1 MEAALGERPI
11 EQRVQPEPATVIEPE
26 SDEAGRPHLR
36 GCPVSFAKLRALL
49 AADLYRY
56 AGRVSLGAFVRHYAF
71 TPGYKYTVLM
81 RSCGWLKLK
90 PLKGFGLYP
99 IAKLMLLRARYKYG
113 FAIPEY
119 TEIGPG
125 LFLNRFGGFYFHGD
139 TVLGSNVNVTHGV
152 VLGYMNRGGRRGAP
166 VIGDRT
172 FLGSGAKVI
181 GGVHVGAEA
190 AIGANAVVT
199 RDVPRRGV
207 VGGIPAKLLS
217 DQGSD
222 GYINRAAPPELLAAC
237 EGALLGWCEDRD
249 RAGAQPKKKSL

>member
-1 MEAALGERPI
+1 MDMAVAPLRPAV
-11 EQRVQPEPATVIEPE
+11 EEEDLPET
-26 SDEAGRPHLR
+26 GKPHLR

-56 AGRVSLGAFVRHYAF
+56 AGRTGTGAFLKHYAF

-81 RSCGWLKLK
+81 RTCGWLKLK

-99 IAKLMLLRARYKYG
+99 VAKLLLLRARYKYG

-119 TEIGPG
+119 MEAGPG

-139 TVLGSNVNVTHGV
+139 AVLGSNVNVTHGV
-152 VLGYMNRGGRRGAP
+152 VLGYMNRGSRSGAP
-166 VIGDRT
+166 VIGDRV

-181 GGVHVGAEA
+181 GGIQIGAEA

-199 RDVPRRGV
+199 KDVPPRGV
-207 VGGIPAKLLS
+207 AGGIPAKLLS

-222 GYINRAAPPELLAAC
+222 GYINRLAPPELLAAC
-237 EGALLGWCEDRD
+237 EGALHGWREDREKTK
-249 RAGAQPKKKSL
+249 PI

>member
-1 MEAALGERPI
+1 MEMSAAPLVPGH
-11 EQRVQPEPATVIEPE
+11 PEEEDGAR
-26 SDEAGRPHLR
+26 DNDKPHLR
-36 GCPVSFAKLRALL
+36 GCAVSFAKLRALL

-56 AGRVSLGAFVRHYAF
+56 AGKVGLGPFIRHYAF

-90 PLKGFGLYP
+90 PLKGYGLYP
-99 IAKLMLLRARYKYG
+99 IVKLMLLRARYKYG

-119 TEIGPG
+119 MEIGPG

-152 VLGYMNRGGRRGAP
+152 VLGYMNRGRNRGAP
-166 VIGDRT
+166 VIGDRV

-181 GGVHVGAEA
+181 GGINVGAEA

-199 RDVPRRGV
+199 RDIPPRGV

-222 GYINRAAPPELLAAC
+222 GYINRPAPPALLAAC
-237 EGALLGWCEDRD
+237 EGALLGWRTK
-249 RAGAQPKKKSL
+249 R

>member
-1 MEAALGERPI
+1 MDAVVGTLGH
-11 EQRVQPEPATVIEPE
+11 EPSA
-26 SDEAGRPHLR
+26 SDQDSNETGKPHRR
-36 GCPVSFAKLRALL
+36 GCPVSFAKLKALL

-56 AGRVSLGAFVRHYAF
+56 AGRVSFGAFVRHYAF

-81 RSCGWLKLK
+81 RTCGWLKLK
-90 PLKGFGLYP
+90 PLKGFGLFP
-99 IAKLMLLRARYKYG
+99 IVKLMLLRARYKYG

-139 TVLGSNVNVTHGV
+139 TVIGANVNVTHGV
-152 VLGYMNRGGRRGAP
+152 VLGFMNRGARRGAP

-181 GGVHVGAEA
+181 GGIDIGADSA
-190 AIGANAVVT
+190 VGANAVVT
-199 RDVPRRGV
+199 RDVPPRGV

-222 GYINRAAPPELLAAC
+222 GYINRMVPPEMLAAC
-237 EGALLGWCEDRD
+237 EGALHGWIERQGRD
-249 RAGAQPKKKSL
+249 LHP

>member
-1 MEAALGERPI
+1 MNMATASLT
-11 EQRVQPEPATVIEPE
+11 PAPGSEDAVPDE
-26 SDEAGRPHLR
+26 SGKPHLR
-36 GCPVSFAKLRALL
+36 GCPVSFAKLKALL

-56 AGRVSLGAFVRHYAF
+56 AGRVSLGAFARHYAF

-81 RSCGWLKLK
+81 RTAGWLKLK
-90 PLKGFGLYP
+90 RAKAFGLYP
-99 IAKLMLLRARYKYG
+99 FAKWMLLRARYKYG

-119 TEIGPG
+119 MEIGPG

-139 TVLGSNVNVTHGV
+139 TVLGNNVNITHGV
-152 VLGYMNRGGRRGAP
+152 VLGYMNRGSRRGAP
-166 VIGDRT
+166 VIGDRS

-181 GGVHVGAEA
+181 GGVHVGSEA

-199 RDVPRRGV
+199 KDVPERGV

-222 GYINRAAPPELLAAC
+222 GYINRLAPPHLLAAC
-237 EGALLGWCEDRD
+237 EGALF
-249 RAGAQPKKKSL
+249 GARETKPEPKPALQT

>member
-1 MEAALGERPI
+1 MDRAAASQAPAPAI
-11 EQRVQPEPATVIEPE
+11 EEPVADE
-26 SDEAGRPHLR
+26 SGKPHRR
-36 GCPVSFAKLRALL
+36 GCPVSFAKLKALL

-56 AGRVSLGAFVRHYAF
+56 AGGVSLGAFVRHYAF

-81 RSCGWLKLK
+81 RTTGWLKLK
-90 PLKGFGLYP
+90 PAMAFGLYP
-99 IAKLMLLRARYKYG
+99 FAKWLLLRARYKYG

-119 TEIGPG
+119 MEIGPG

-152 VLGYMNRGGRRGAP
+152 VLGYMNRGSRRGAP
-166 VIGDRT
+166 MIGDRT

-181 GGVHVGAEA
+181 GSIHVGAEA
-190 AIGANAVVT
+190 AIGANSVVT
-199 RDVPRRGV
+199 KDVPTRGV

-222 GYINRAAPPELLAAC
+222 GYINRLAPPELLAAC
-237 EGALLGWCEDRD
+237 EGAFQGSGAD
-249 RAGAQPKKKSL
+249 RA

>member
-1 MEAALGERPI
+1 MDMAVSPLAPEFPI
-11 EQRVQPEPATVIEPE
+11 EEPAT
-26 SDEAGRPHLR
+26 DETGKPHTR
-36 GCPVSFAKLRALL
+36 GCPVSFAKLKALL

-56 AGRVSLGAFVRHYAF
+56 AGRVSFGAFAKHYAF

-81 RSCGWLKLK
+81 RTAGWLRLK
-90 PLKGFGLYP
+90 PAKAFGLYP
-99 IAKLMLLRARYKYG
+99 LAKWMLLRARYKYG

-119 TEIGPG
+119 MEIGPG

-139 TVLGSNVNVTHGV
+139 TVLGSNVNITHGV

-181 GGVHVGAEA
+181 GGIQVGAEA

-199 RDVPRRGV
+199 KDVPERGV

-222 GYINRAAPPELLAAC
+222 GYINRLAPPELLAAC
-237 EGALLGWCEDRD
+237 EGALHGWRE
-249 RAGAQPKKKSL
+249 GQPKMKSV

>member
-1 MEAALGERPI
+1 MDAVAGALAP
-11 EQRVQPEPATVIEPE
+11 EQEDGNET
-26 SDEAGRPHLR
+26 GKPHRR
-36 GCPVSFAKLRALL
+36 GCPVSFAKLKALL

-56 AGRVSLGAFVRHYAF
+56 AGRVSFGAFVRHYAF

-81 RSCGWLKLK
+81 RTCGWLKLK
-90 PLKGFGLYP
+90 PMKGFGLFP
-99 IAKLMLLRARYKYG
+99 IVKLLLLRARYKYG

-139 TVLGSNVNVTHGV
+139 TVIGTNVNVTHGV
-152 VLGYMNRGGRRGAP
+152 VLGYMNRGARRGAP

-181 GGVHVGAEA
+181 GGIEIGADSA
-190 AIGANAVVT
+190 VGANAVVT
-199 RDVPRRGV
+199 KDVPPRGV

-222 GYINRAAPPELLAAC
+222 GYINRMVPPEMLAAC
-237 EGALLGWCEDRD
+237 EGALHGWLERPGK
-249 RAGAQPKKKSL
+249 AS

>member
-1 MEAALGERPI
+1 MNIATASLTPA
-11 EQRVQPEPATVIEPE
+11 PECEDAVPE
-26 SDEAGRPHLR
+26 ESGKPHRR
-36 GCPVSFAKLRALL
+36 GCPVSFAKLKALL

-56 AGRVSLGAFVRHYAF
+56 AGRVGFGAFARHYAF

-81 RSCGWLKLK
+81 RTTGWLKLK
-90 PLKGFGLYP
+90 PAKAFGLYP
-99 IAKLMLLRARYKYG
+99 FAKWLLLRARYKYG

-119 TEIGPG
+119 MEIGPG

-139 TVLGSNVNVTHGV
+139 TVLGSNVNITHGV
-152 VLGYMNRGGRRGAP
+152 VLGYMNRGDRRGAP
-166 VIGDRT
+166 VIGDRS

-181 GGVHVGAEA
+181 GGVHVGTEA

-199 RDVPRRGV
+199 KDVPERGV

-222 GYINRAAPPELLAAC
+222 GYINRLAPPALLAAC
-237 EGALLGWCEDRD
+237 EGALHGW
-249 RAGAQPKKKSL
+249 RA

>member
-1 MEAALGERPI
+1 MAMTGARASSVHLDQEE
-11 EQRVQPEPATVIEPE
+11 E
-26 SDEAGRPHLR
+26 STGKAHLR
-36 GCPVSFAKLRALL
+36 GCAVSFAKLKALL

-56 AGRVSLGAFVRHYAF
+56 AGTVGTGAFVRHYAF

-81 RSCGWLKLK
+81 RTTGWLKPK
-90 PLKGFGLYP
+90 PAKAFGFYYLF
-99 IAKLMLLRARYKYG
+99 KWLLLRARYKYG

-119 TEIGPG
+119 MEIGPG

-139 TVLGSNVNVTHGV
+139 TVLGSNVNITHGV

-181 GGVHVGAEA
+181 GGIRIGSEA

-199 RDVPRRGV
+199 KDVPDRGV

-222 GYINRAAPPELLAAC
+222 GYVNRLAPPELLAAC
-237 EGALLGWCEDRD
+237 EGALLGWRD
-249 RAGAQPKKKSL
+249 G

>member
-1 MEAALGERPI
+1 MDAVVASLAPSAPTE
-11 EQRVQPEPATVIEPE
+11 E
-26 SDEAGRPHLR
+26 SESNETGKPHLR
-36 GCPVSFAKLRALL
+36 GCPVSFAKLKALL

-56 AGRVSLGAFVRHYAF
+56 AGRVGLGPFLKHYAF

-81 RSCGWLKLK
+81 RTCGWLKLK

-99 IAKLMLLRARYKYG
+99 ISKLLLLRARYKYG

-119 TEIGPG
+119 LEVGPG

-152 VLGYMNRGGRRGAP
+152 VLGYMNRGRNRGAP
-166 VIGDRT
+166 VVGDRT

-181 GGVHVGAEA
+181 GGIHIGAEA

-199 RDVPRRGV
+199 KDVPPRGV

-222 GYINRAAPPELLAAC
+222 GYVNRLAPPELLAAC
-237 EGALLGWCEDRD
+237 EGALHGWRES
-249 RAGAQPKKKSL
+249 QPNRKSA

>member
-1 MEAALGERPI
+1 MDMARASLAPAPAFE
-11 EQRVQPEPATVIEPE
+11 EPVSED
-26 SDEAGRPHLR
+26 SGKPHLR
-36 GCPVSFAKLRALL
+36 GCPVSFAKLKALL

-56 AGRVSLGAFVRHYAF
+56 AGRTGFGAFMRHYAF

-81 RSCGWLKLK
+81 RTTGWLKLK
-90 PLKGFGLYP
+90 PAKAFGFYP
-99 IAKLMLLRARYKYG
+99 IAKWLLLRARYKYG

-119 TEIGPG
+119 MEIGPG

-139 TVLGSNVNVTHGV
+139 AVLGSNVNITHGV

-166 VIGDRT
+166 VIGDRS

-181 GGVHVGAEA
+181 GGITVGAEA

-199 RDVPRRGV
+199 KDVPERGV

-222 GYINRAAPPELLAAC
+222 GYINRLAPPELLAAC
-237 EGALLGWCEDRD
+237 EGALHGWRAS
-249 RAGAQPKKKSL
+249 RAGPD

>member
-1 MEAALGERPI
+1 MDMAVAPLTPAVVEEDL
-11 EQRVQPEPATVIEPE
+11 PET
-26 SDEAGRPHLR
+26 GKPHLR

-56 AGRVSLGAFVRHYAF
+56 AGRTGTGAFLKHYAF

-81 RSCGWLKLK
+81 RTCGWLKLK

-99 IAKLMLLRARYKYG
+99 VAKLLLLRARYKYG

-119 TEIGPG
+119 MEAGPG

-139 TVLGSNVNVTHGV
+139 AVLGNNVNVTHGV
-152 VLGYMNRGGRRGAP
+152 VLGYMNRGDRSGAP
-166 VIGDRT
+166 VIGDRV

-181 GGVHVGAEA
+181 GGIQIGAEA

-199 RDVPRRGV
+199 KDVPPRGV
-207 VGGIPAKLLS
+207 AGGIPAKLLS

-222 GYINRAAPPELLAAC
+222 GYINRLAPPELLAAC
-237 EGALLGWCEDRD
+237 EGALHGWREDWVK
-249 RAGAQPKKKSL
+249 AKPI

>member
-1 MEAALGERPI
+1 MDMASASLAPAPAFE
-11 EQRVQPEPATVIEPE
+11 EPVSEET
-26 SDEAGRPHLR
+26 GKPHLR
-36 GCPVSFAKLRALL
+36 GCPVSFAKLKALL

-56 AGRVSLGAFVRHYAF
+56 AGRTGFGAFARHYAF

-81 RSCGWLKLK
+81 RTTGWLKLK
-90 PLKGFGLYP
+90 PAKAFGLYP
-99 IAKLMLLRARYKYG
+99 LAKWLLLRARYKYG

-119 TEIGPG
+119 MEIGPG

-139 TVLGSNVNVTHGV
+139 AVLGSNVNITHGV

-166 VIGDRT
+166 VIGDRS

-181 GGVHVGAEA
+181 GGITVGAEA

-199 RDVPRRGV
+199 KDVPERGV

-217 DQGSD
+217 DQGSA
-222 GYINRAAPPELLAAC
+222 GYINRLAPPELLAAC
-237 EGALLGWCEDRD
+237 EGALYGSRT
-249 RAGAQPKKKSL
+249 RAG

>member
-1 MEAALGERPI
+1 MDMAAAPPAPAQTLD
-11 EQRVQPEPATVIEPE
+11 EPVPDE
-26 SDEAGRPHLR
+26 SGKPHLR
-36 GCPVSFAKLRALL
+36 GCPVSFAKLKALL

-56 AGRVSLGAFVRHYAF
+56 AGRVGLGTFARHYAF

-81 RSCGWLKLK
+81 RTAGWLKLK
-90 PLKGFGLYP
+90 PAKAFGLYP
-99 IAKLMLLRARYKYG
+99 FAKWLLLRARYKYG

-119 TEIGPG
+119 MEIGPG

-139 TVLGSNVNVTHGV
+139 TVLGSNVNITHGV

-181 GGVHVGAEA
+181 GGIHVGAEA

-199 RDVPRRGV
+199 KDVPTRGV

-222 GYINRAAPPELLAAC
+222 GYINRLAPPEMLAAC
-237 EGALLGWCEDRD
+237 EGALYGSRE
-249 RAGAQPKKKSL
+249 AKSASQT

>member
-1 MEAALGERPI
+1 MDIATASLAPALEKSG
-11 EQRVQPEPATVIEPE
+11 
-26 SDEAGRPHLR
+26 SDETGKPHLR

-56 AGRVSLGAFVRHYAF
+56 AGRVGFGAFARHYAF

-81 RSCGWLKLK
+81 RTTGWLKLK
-90 PLKGFGLYP
+90 PAKGFGFYILC
-99 IAKLMLLRARYKYG
+99 KWLLLRARYKYG

-119 TEIGPG
+119 MEIGPG

-139 TVLGSNVNVTHGV
+139 TVLGSNVNITHGV

-181 GGVHVGAEA
+181 GGIHVGAEA

-199 RDVPRRGV
+199 KDVPERGV

-222 GYINRAAPPELLAAC
+222 GYINRLAPPELLAAC
-237 EGALLGWCEDRD
+237 EGAFHGSRTG
-249 RAGAQPKKKSL
+249 RS

>member
-1 MEAALGERPI
+1 MEMATASL
-11 EQRVQPEPATVIEPE
+11 PETLEFVEPVADE
-26 SDEAGRPHLR
+26 SGKPHLR
-36 GCPVSFAKLRALL
+36 GCPVSFAKLKALL

-56 AGRVSLGAFVRHYAF
+56 AGRVGFGAFARHYAF

-81 RSCGWLKLK
+81 RTAGWLKLK
-90 PLKGFGLYP
+90 PAKAFGLYP
-99 IAKLMLLRARYKYG
+99 VVKWLLLRARYKYG

-119 TEIGPG
+119 MEIGPG

-139 TVLGSNVNVTHGV
+139 TVLGSNVNITHGV

-181 GGVHVGAEA
+181 GGIRVGAEA

-199 RDVPRRGV
+199 KDVPERGV

-222 GYINRAAPPELLAAC
+222 GYINRLAPPELLAAC
-237 EGALLGWCEDRD
+237 EGALYGSRD
-249 RAGAQPKKKSL
+249 TKSALQT